1 MNKVYLKDFERYID
15 EDVLIG
21 KIATYIFVNT
31 TTNTNYGSWCTD
43 SEELGE
49 VFPEEFVK
57 EHEKDIVDTLLTNFA
72 ELVSDVETYYEDD
85 RLVFDTNLYSV
96 GVGGFYEQDPC
107 FENDS
112 YGMEVIK

>member
-1 MNKVYLKDFERYID
+1 MKKIYLPDFERYID

-49 VFPEEFVK
+49 VFPEEGSLPSPGSAGYTRA
-57 EHEKDIVDTLLTNFA
+57 I
-72 ELVSDVETYYEDD
+72 EDD
-85 RLVFDTNLYSV
+85 
-96 GVGGFYEQDPC
+96 E
-107 FENDS
+107 
-112 YGMEVIK
+112 